1 LVTICDHWER
11 GVALRSKGQRQK
23 DGLRGHWHQRS
34 LLLGLSGF
42 AVLAVAG
49 TAQAIEEK
57 PFIKPVTQQPAAG
70 TAADFV
76 ADKLTFDPATKL
88 AVATGR
94 VVLTYGPYTLNATR
108 VTYNQN
114 TDVFTA
120 NGSVELREP
129 NGNVMLAASIELTNR
144 FKLGFAKKLK
154 ALLTNNVTITSDYA
168 KRLDG
173 GITVFENAHYT
184 ACKNC
189 DTKSGAPLWELV
201 SDQTTHDQ
209 PAKDL
214 IHVNPR
220 LKIGGVTVAGLPYL
234 RHPDPSVKR
243 RTGWLIPKAHFGKAY
258 GASVEAPYFWAVAPD
273 KDVTFRPQ
281 MTLYQ
286 GLLADA
292 EYRQRTATGLFSIRG
307 MGIYELSPGR
317 TIEPDRWRG
326 ALKTNGAFALNNDW
340 NWGWNATLASDHG
353 FLDNYD
359 LDNSRIAQNEV
370 YLKGLWD
377 RNYVSAQAL
386 NFSALSD
393 DVNSSSLPTALP
405 YVNGEHYFDQ
415 PIMGGELSLNW
426 SAYSISRD
434 ASGTPFSEA
443 AHGTEQSRAT
453 ADLRWKSRYISDGGV
468 LLTPFATLRTDL
480 YVTNNLADPL
490 AVGGERQQETT
501 ARILPAAGFDVRFPL
516 ISGHDY
522 GQSIV
527 SPVFQFI
534 AADNAQDADSISNED
549 AITLNFDH
557 SSLFLEDRFTGYDRY
572 ESGVRANAGFTY
584 SFLGANGGFLKA
596 SLGESFHIAGENSF
610 VAGSGLDGSS
620 SDLVGALT
628 LQPWDNFSLS
638 YQVRAEEDLSAINRQ
653 EVFGSLTFDS
663 FSLNAGYMNIAAEPA
678 YGRLVDEEWAEADMR
693 LGLSEGWYVFGG
705 ARYDI
710 ENSFMAKQTIGLEF
724 DCECMN
730 FKMAYSSARDSKID
744 TADHRVM
751 LSIDLA
757 TLGGTSVSGK
767 F

>member
-1 LVTICDHWER
+1 MVTICDHWDGGVTLKSTGHRQDGERR
-11 GVALRSKGQRQK
+11 GVLNQCR
-23 DGLRGHWHQRS
+23 LM
-34 LLLGLSGF
+34 LGLSGF
-42 AVLAVAG
+42 ALLAFAHP
-49 TAQAIEEK
+49 AFAIEEP
-57 PFIKPVTQQPAAG
+57 PFVKPVLKEPAAG

-108 VTYNQN
+108 VTYNQK

-129 NGNVMLAASIELTNR
+129 NGNIMQAASIELTNR

-154 ALLTNNVTITSDYA
+154 ALLTNNVTITSEYA
-168 KRLDG
+168 KRLEG

-189 DTKSGAPLWELV
+189 ETKSGGPLWELV

-209 PAKDL
+209 PARDL

-243 RTGWLIPKAHFGKAY
+243 RTGWLVPKAKFGREF
-258 GASVEAPYFWAVAPD
+258 GAGVETPYFWAIAPD
-273 KDVTFRPQ
+273 KDITFRPFW
-281 MTLYQ
+281 TAYQ
-286 GLLADA
+286 GPLADV
-292 EYRQRTATGLFSIRG
+292 EYRQRTATGMFKVQG

-317 TIEPDRWRG
+317 TSEGDRWRG
-326 ALKTNGAFALNNDW
+326 ALKTKGDFVINPQW
-340 NWGWNATLASDHG
+340 NWGWNGTLVSDRT
-353 FLDNYD
+353 FLDDYE
-359 LDNSRIAQNEV
+359 LDGRSIAQNEV
-370 YLKGLWD
+370 YIKGLWD

-386 NFSALSD
+386 NFSALSNAVD
-393 DVNSSSLPTALP
+393 GGSLPTALP

-434 ASGTPFSEA
+434 ASSTPFSEA
-443 AHGTEQSRAT
+443 AHGTDQSRAT
-453 ADLRWKSRYISDGGV
+453 ADLRWKSRYISDAGV
-468 LLTPFATLRTDL
+468 LLTPFANMRSDL

-490 AVGGERQQETT
+490 AIGGEREQETT

-516 ISGHDY
+516 ISGHDS
-522 GQSIV
+522 GHSIV

-534 AADNAQDADSISNED
+534 AADNAKDVDQIANED

-557 SSLFLEDRFTGYDRY
+557 SSLFLEDRFTGFDKY
-572 ESGVRANAGFTY
+572 ESGVRANAGVTY

-596 SLGESFHIAGENSF
+596 SLGESFHIAGKNSF

-638 YQVRAEEDLSAINRQ
+638 YQIRAEEDLSAINRQ
-653 EVFGSLTFDS
+653 EAFASLTFDR
-663 FSLNAGYMNIAAEPA
+663 FSLNAGYLNIAAEPA
-678 YGRLVDEEWAEADMR
+678 YGRLKDEEWAEADMR
-693 LGLSEGWYVFGG
+693 LGLTDGWYLYGG

-710 ENSFMAKQTIGLEF
+710 ENDFMAKQTLGLEF

-730 FKMAYSSARDSKID
+730 FKMAYSSAKDSKAD
-744 TADHRVM
+744 NVDHRVM